1 MSTRERNRGKEG
13 GEEERAGGRKEGRE
27 RGRERGKRER
37 EGREEEEEEEED
49 KEGGREEER
58 VAVEEMS
65 GKSEIFEKCTHKTYL
80 SNLLQYLIIDG
91 ILELHLAVQRILLIV
106 CYELSHGVKCCR
118 TNGELTIFF

>member
-1 MSTRERNRGKEG
+1 MRKGGLEEERKGGKEG
-13 GEEERAGGRKEGRE
+13 ERGK
-27 RGRERGKRER
+27 RGRERREKKKKKKTKR
-37 EGREEEEEEEED
+37 
-49 KEGGREEER
+49 EGGREGGREGKR
-58 VAVEEMS
+58 VAVEEMC

-106 CYELSHGVKCCR
+106 CYELSHGVKCRR